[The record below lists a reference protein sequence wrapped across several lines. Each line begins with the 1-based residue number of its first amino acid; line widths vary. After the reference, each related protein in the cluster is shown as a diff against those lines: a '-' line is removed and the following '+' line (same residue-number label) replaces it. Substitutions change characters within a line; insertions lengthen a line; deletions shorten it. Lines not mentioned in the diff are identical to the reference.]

1 MEYIS
6 DIAGSCWMLHR
17 GSQHIRWQLDTLH
30 KWERARKH
38 TGKREWNIFHAEYR
52 RVCEYVANIKCIQV
66 CIKYTQEIRWMQK
79 MAKSDLNTI
88 RKSNRGRQFSKISTC
103 TLHKHTHAHTYRFE
117 SYSNTCICSL
127 WSLYRLS
134 YVSNL
139 HCALSI
145 QLLDFAWFLNWCLQI
160 RFRHALTAH
169 STQSHRYS
177 NSTYLHLYGIYIP
190 ICNYSYA
197 VSVCVCEWKCVSFS
211 FSLLTSWPIA

>member
-1 MEYIS
+1 MHKIHTGNTMNAEN
-6 DIAGSCWMLHR
+6 GKKW
-17 GSQHIRWQLDTLH
+17 SQHH
-30 KWERARKH
+30 
-38 TGKREWNIFHAEYR
+38 
-52 RVCEYVANIKCIQV
+52 
-66 CIKYTQEIRWMQK
+66 
-79 MAKSDLNTI
+79 
-88 RKSNRGRQFSKISTC
+88 SKIEQRPAIFKISAC